1 MHTLNL
7 ITLLH
12 KIHCCSYLL
21 MIYSHSLAR
30 DHHCKSVNKTECGVL
45 TWKNTEQLSIY
56 IYICPTIC
64 HGQFGIWTPYIFFT
78 IPLPQIPIACGPSS
92 EKQVVVHSSIL
103 LIKNHIVILIITYL
117 AQKKESRIFLGID
130 EAQMNYES
138 NTYLILL
145 KYLINLIDSKEN

>member
-56 IYICPTIC
+56 IYVLQYVMVSLEFGPHIFSSQSPC
-64 HGQFGIWTPYIFFT
+64 HNFQLHVVL
-78 IPLPQIPIACGPSS
+78 LPRSKLQY
-92 EKQVVVHSSIL
+92 IL
-103 LIKNHIVILIITYL
+103 LVKNHIVIMITSL
-117 AQKKESRIFLGID
+117 WSLMWHRTKERKESQIFLRVD
-130 EAQMNYES
+130 EFTKWMKVIQ
-138 NTYLILL
+138 I
-145 KYLINLIDSKEN
+145 

>member
-1 MHTLNL
+1 MV
-7 ITLLH
+7 
-12 KIHCCSYLL
+12 
-21 MIYSHSLAR
+21 SL
-30 DHHCKSVNKTECGVL
+30 E
-45 TWKNTEQLSIY
+45 
-56 IYICPTIC
+56 
-64 HGQFGIWTPYIFFT
+64 FGPIYIFFT